1 MRPLRTDA
9 LLMSDLVIVIW
20 LTDLGLKKQT
30 GGETMEPVET
40 QIDSRVRRLAEYLEI
55 DPLVANELFYQSG
68 LWNAI
73 DGLEHKTRKE
83 ELENLRS
90 LRKAIAKHSPKFEH
104 QDVIQTTF
112 RIDGFNLKKTLALLE
127 EQLDLMVDFADAKI
141 SEETSGTRAIKR
153 AHEVARFV
161 AELFQIDGRYVGY
174 GVRPLDG
181 NEPST
186 PFGRAVNEALS
197 IFEVYATPTDNR
209 ADLTIVNWRYPAEK
223 VAAEY
228 RNTNS

>member
-1 MRPLRTDA
+1 MGSQVVYRKLMRIMRTDA

-112 RIDGFNLKKTLALLE
+112 RIDGFNQRKRLPSLKSSLTLWLILP
-127 EQLDLMVDFADAKI
+127 
-141 SEETSGTRAIKR
+141 TRR
-153 AHEVARFV
+153 
-161 AELFQIDGRYVGY
+161 
-174 GVRPLDG
+174 
-181 NEPST
+181 
-186 PFGRAVNEALS
+186 
-197 IFEVYATPTDNR
+197 
-209 ADLTIVNWRYPAEK
+209 
-223 VAAEY
+223 
-228 RNTNS
+228 

>member
-1 MRPLRTDA
+1 
-9 LLMSDLVIVIW
+9 
-20 LTDLGLKKQT
+20 
-30 GGETMEPVET
+30 MEPVET

-55 DPLVANELFYQSG
+55 DPLVAHELFYQSG
-68 LWNAI
+68 LWNSI

-90 LRKAIAKHSPKFEH
+90 LRKAIAKHSPKFDL
-104 QDVIQTTF
+104 QDIIQTTF
-112 RIDGFNLKKTLALLE
+112 QIDGFNLKKTLAHLE
-127 EQLDLMVDFADAKI
+127 AQLDLMVDFGDAKI

-174 GVRPLDG
+174 GVQPLDG
-181 NEPST
+181 NEPSP
-186 PFGRAVNEALS
+186 PFGRAVYEALS
-197 IFEVYATPTDNR
+197 IFEVYATPTDNK

-223 VAAEY
+223 VVAEY

>member
-1 MRPLRTDA
+1 
-9 LLMSDLVIVIW
+9 
-20 LTDLGLKKQT
+20 
-30 GGETMEPVET
+30 MEPVET

-174 GVRPLDG
+174 GVQPLDG

-197 IFEVYATPTDNR
+197 IFEVYATPTDDR